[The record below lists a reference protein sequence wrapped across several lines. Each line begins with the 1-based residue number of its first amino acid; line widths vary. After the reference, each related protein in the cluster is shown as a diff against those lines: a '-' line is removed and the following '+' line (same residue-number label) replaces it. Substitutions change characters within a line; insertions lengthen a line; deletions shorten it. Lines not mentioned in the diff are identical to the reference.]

1 MTCAIA
7 AMYCIVH
14 IHAYEEKEKE
24 RERNHVPKVDK
35 TILSR
40 TDTVCTVSTN
50 TNLISRSDWSINF
63 STVITSMPKQAKL
76 RALRS
81 IFKLGLLILY
91 SLLKLRT
98 EVFTVGV

>member
-1 MTCAIA
+1 MLTTVIVENNYCRGYVMILFFFFLMAPIPYLMYSIA
-7 AMYCIVH
+7 H

-24 RERNHVPKVDK
+24 KERDRNHVPKVDK

-63 STVITSMPKQAKL
+63 STVITSICQ
-76 RALRS
+76 
-81 IFKLGLLILY
+81 
-91 SLLKLRT
+91 
-98 EVFTVGV
+98 